1 MLSSEIIYYSQ
12 LDGYVIKSVLTRLY
26 QKVKDNLKDLTAQ
39 INDELGIDILKIGTE
54 LLKK

>member
-1 MLSSEIIYYSQ
+1 MLFDDY
-12 LDGYVIKSVLTRLY
+12 KPP

-39 INDELGIDILKIGTE
+39 INDGLGIDILKIGTE